1 MKKFLFCICLIISS
15 CDTNTN
21 DSQSQDVSQEKVLT
35 TKTITINQSVEGTNV
50 SRPVIIQTP
59 NNINQSRNYPVVFAF
74 HGRGGKNTGWVN
86 KLKNF
91 TDNGDFVGIYPQ
103 GYLDSWNLGTE
114 PSKADDVAFVTLI
127 VNELKGYNNLDM
139 NKLYAVGTSN
149 GSAMVNKL
157 AINTSH
163 FKAISPIASQLM
175 ESMPILDNTKPSSVF
190 QINGALDST
199 IPINGG
205 SRFGHVFL
213 DALKS
218 AELWA
223 TKFECNFPA
232 EIQSIGNN
240 KLYVFNSCNDDKE
253 IRYYRIENG
262 QHNLEPSYPNMFLEI
277 WEFFKRF

>member
-1 MKKFLFCICLIISS
+1 M
-15 CDTNTN
+15 
-21 DSQSQDVSQEKVLT
+21 
-35 TKTITINQSVEGTNV
+35 
-50 SRPVIIQTP
+50 
-59 NNINQSRNYPVVFAF
+59 
-74 HGRGGKNTGWVN
+74 
-86 KLKNF
+86 
-91 TDNGDFVGIYPQ
+91 
-103 GYLDSWNLGTE
+103 
-114 PSKADDVAFVTLI
+114 TLI
-127 VNELKGYNNLDM
+127 VNELKDYNNLDM

-175 ESMPILDNTKPSSVF
+175 ESMPILENTKSSSVF

-240 KLYVFNSCNDDKE
+240 TLYVFHSCNDNKE

>member
-1 MKKFLFCICLIISS
+1 MA
-15 CDTNTN
+15 
-21 DSQSQDVSQEKVLT
+21 
-35 TKTITINQSVEGTNV
+35 
-50 SRPVIIQTP
+50 RPVIIQTP
-59 NNINQSRNYPVVFAF
+59 NNINQSKNYPVVFAF

-149 GSAMVNKL
+149 GSGMVNKL

>member
-21 DSQSQDVSQEKVLT
+21 DSQSQDISQEKVLT

-50 SRPVIIQTP
+50 ARPVIIQTP
-59 NNINQSRNYPVVFAF
+59 NNINQSKNYPVVFAF

-149 GSAMVNKL
+149 GSGMVNKL

-175 ESMPILDNTKPSSVF
+175 ESMPILDNTKPSSIF

-240 KLYVFNSCNDDKE
+240 KLYVFNNC
-253 IRYYRIENG
+253 
-262 QHNLEPSYPNMFLEI
+262 
-277 WEFFKRF
+277 KRD